1 MKKII
6 AFITLIFI
14 SYFSIKHYQTQ
25 KIKTQI
31 ELQLKAKADKKK
43 VKIAGMGIGSESNP
57 NNLRNWSFSRLLN
70 PEGKIP
76 DNIRA
81 KELKFAQTIPQ
92 NTKLQTNWIARGP
105 YNVGGRTRAL
115 PPTL

>member
-14 SYFSIKHYQTQ
+14 SYFSLKHYQNQ

-43 VKIAGMGIGSESNP
+43 VKIAAMGIGSESNP

-70 PEGKIP
+70 SEGEIP

-81 KELKFAQTIPQ
+81 KELKFAQTIPK
-92 NTKLQTNWIARGP
+92 NN
-105 YNVGGRTRAL
+105 
-115 PPTL
+115 

>member
-6 AFITLIFI
+6 AFISLIFI
-14 SYFSIKHYQTQ
+14 SYFSIKYYQNQ

-57 NNLRNWSFSRLLN
+57 NNLRNWSFSRLVN

-81 KELKFAQTIPQ
+81 KELEFAQTLPQNSKLAQSQIPQ
-92 NTKLQTNWIARGP
+92 LP
-105 YNVGGRTRAL
+105 TRS
-115 PPTL
+115 PCDRKPS

>member
-1 MKKII
+1 MKKIV
-6 AFITLIFI
+6 AFISLIFI
-14 SYFSIKHYQTQ
+14 SYFSIKYYQTQ

-76 DNIRA
+76 ENIRA
-81 KELKFAQTIPQ
+81 KELEFAKTLPQ

-105 YNVGGRTRAL
+105 YNVGGRTRAMAI
-115 PPTL
+115 